1 MKGKRDVI
9 ISLPSRLLAAF
20 AAVAVLSACGGGAR
34 STSTDKVGTTSVAT
48 APAMPEGR
56 PAVAPSGV
64 MQPENGTPAQPI
76 PNNLN
81 CPADEIVW
89 VNTSKHVYHYA
100 NDQYYGR
107 TKHGTY
113 MCERDAEREHDRA
126 AGAKKNAGS
135 MMMQGSGK
143 HHRRSSGSAAASPEP
158 QETY

>member
-1 MKGKRDVI
+1 VKIFPVF
-9 ISLPSRLLAAF
+9 F
-20 AAVAVLSACGGGAR
+20 AAVLAAAVLAACGGGAR

-48 APAMPEGR
+48 APAMPEGS
-56 PAVAPSGV
+56 PEAAPSGA
-64 MQPENGTPAQPI
+64 MQPQAGTPAQPI
-76 PNNLN
+76 PSGLN

-126 AGAKKNAGS
+126 AGAKKRGGS
-135 MMMQGSGK
+135 MTMQGSGK
-143 HHRRSSGSAAASPEP
+143 HHRRGGAMSSPSPE
-158 QETY
+158 ETY